1 MTQWAE
7 GKAEESTRR
16 RDWIILPLLAILT
29 VVSLSLTSEKISELI
44 YGEPKSAVDVCLN
57 VSHPDKGVSGIP
69 NCKTSEMDFGVPLVE
84 YKFDTCGY
92 RSGIGCVSNSP
103 GAYRIAMIGT
113 SIAFGQWVKQQDAL
127 AAKLPIDISERDG
140 RKIYLY
146 NEGMLE
152 QYPQFVSTHVQTA
165 LSRKPNII
173 LWLVTPYDISV
184 PPLDSKS
191 ILFLLGGG
199 GKNLGV
205 VERWKTY
212 LKIKVFSGSFS
223 SLEQAVSEHFIR
235 KFSHTGTGFM
245 LQDLLNKNADRYV
258 KSYLKLPDT
267 ESGYLRVSPSS
278 KWKQDMK
285 SFEDMATVM
294 IAQSRAAGV
303 PLVVTLIP
311 SRAQAAMLSS
321 GTWPEGYDPYRL
333 DNDVRSIITRH
344 GGIYADIF
352 PDLKKIPNME
362 NNYYF
367 SNGHPDANGDAILAQ
382 AISKEITNG
391 QIPDL
396 EAFDQAPRIQHVG
409 K

>member
-1 MTQWAE
+1 M
-7 GKAEESTRR
+7 
-16 RDWIILPLLAILT
+16 ILPLLAILT
-29 VVSLSLTSEKISELI
+29 VVCLSLTSEKVSKLI
-44 YGEPKSAVDVCLN
+44 YGEPKSAVGVCLN
-57 VSHPDKGVSGIP
+57 VSHPDTGISGIP
-69 NCKTSEMDFGVPLVE
+69 NCKTSEMDFGVPIVE

-92 RSGIGCVSNSP
+92 RSGIGCESNFP
-103 GAYRIAMIGT
+103 GAYRIVMIGT

-127 AAKLPIDISERDG
+127 AARLPIDISERDG

-165 LSRKPNII
+165 LARKPNII
-173 LWLVTPYDISV
+173 LWPVTPYDISV
-184 PPLDSKS
+184 PPLDPVS
-191 ILFLLGGG
+191 IRFLIGGS

-223 SLEQAVSEHFIR
+223 SFEQAISEHLIR
-235 KFSHTGTGFM
+235 SFSHTGTGFM
-245 LQDLLNKNADRYV
+245 LQNILNKNEGRYV
-258 KSYLKLPDT
+258 ESYLKLPDT
-267 ESGYLRVSPSS
+267 ESGYLRVSPSLT
-278 KWKQDMK
+278 WKKDMK
-285 SFEDMATVM
+285 SFEDMAAVM

-321 GTWPEGYDPYRL
+321 GTWPEGYDPYKI
-333 DNDVRSIITRH
+333 DNDVRSVITRH

-352 PDLKKIPNME
+352 PDLKKIPHME
-362 NNYYF
+362 NNFYF

-391 QIPDL
+391 LVPDL
-396 EAFDQAPRIQHVG
+396 EAFDQAQSVQRVG